1 MKTEDQVKG
10 RLLLDVVVRKGAAVP
25 KLLSSKNKSLLVRG
39 NAFLILDL
47 GLDVVDSVRRLD
59 IECDGLSGKGLDEDL
74 DSSTETENQM
84 ESGLFWML

>member
-1 MKTEDQVKG
+1 VKG
-10 RLLLDVVVRKGAAVP
+10 LLRLDVVVRKGAAVLE
-25 KLLSSKNKSLLVRG
+25 LLSSKNKSLLVRG

-47 GLDVVDSVRRLD
+47 GLDVVDNSVRRLD
-59 IECDGLSGKGLDEDL
+59 IECDGLFGKGLDEDL